1 MPRLLLAT
9 NNEGKIAEYR
19 QLLADCGWELVTPR
33 QIGLALDVEETGTSY
48 EENATLKAL
57 RFAAASGLYAL
68 ADDSG
73 LEVDA
78 LGGGPGPRSARYGG
92 EGLSDMDRVRI
103 LLDELAGVPDERRTA
118 RFRAVI
124 AIAAPN
130 GDVRLCEGSVEG
142 RIAQAPQGENG
153 FGYDPVFFLPDRGCT
168 VAQLPPTI
176 KNAISHRG
184 VAARRAC
191 AVLKEL
197 AA

>member
-33 QIGLALDVEETGTSY
+33 QIGLSLDVEETGTSY

-57 RFAAASGLYAL
+57 RFAVASGLYAL

-92 EGLSDMDRVRI
+92 AGLSDMERVRL

-124 AIAAPN
+124 AIAAPD
-130 GDVRLCEGSVEG
+130 GTVRLCEGSVEG
-142 RIAQAPQGENG
+142 RIARQPQGENG

-168 VAQLPPTI
+168 VAQLPPQV
-176 KNAISHRG
+176 KNTISHRG
-184 VAARRAC
+184 VAARHAC

-197 AA
+197 AT